1 MRLLLLHRLLHGL
14 SLVGHLL
21 CSLGNLVPVAAQEHH
36 QPTSCAVRRTKVM
49 VANRGE
55 TQVKEQKAKVV
66 VVAHG
71 ISSLPHRLLAGIAA
85 HGIVM
90 IGSREIGARV
100 VGGEA
105 MNRQ

>member
-21 CSLGNLVPVAAQEHH
+21 CSLGNRVPVAAQEHH

-49 VANRGE
+49 VASRGE

-66 VVAHG
+66 VAALG
-71 ISSLPHRLLAGIAA
+71 SNNLPHRPQAGIAA

-90 IGSREIGARV
+90 AGSREIGARV
-100 VGGEA
+100 VGGVA
-105 MNRQ
+105 IGKK